1 MRPASGSGSGTGAG
15 GKVGSG
21 GFEYIRVPPVRIKGH
36 VVTGKHGTGTGDS
49 NPHRGNAAVRV
60 LDTGSQSYHA
70 GDRGRGRGHDRISQY
85 GKLKSVGMT
94 PEERIFLRDFFRQ
107 VSDQPI
113 GPGDERYI
121 PLYDDPE
128 MVGDDPVELM
138 ARAIEWTPGGS
149 VQLLSGFRGTGK
161 STELRR
167 LKQRLQEEDYLVFGC
182 DIEDYL
188 NLSVPVD
195 ISDFLIGV
203 SGAFSDAVSVSELLP
218 ACFPHENYWDRLSEF
233 LGKIKVE
240 DLSVTLD
247 TGVVSIQSNLKSD
260 PSFKQL
266 LQERMAGHLG
276 ALVNDVREFFETC
289 INALKECH
297 GNDREVVL
305 LVDSVEHFRGT
316 LVNAQAVQSSVESL
330 FVSHS
335 ERLHFPHL
343 HVVYTV
349 PPYLKVRYSNLGSL
363 YDPGGV
369 HVLSALKLR
378 NRNGTCFQEGYDA
391 MERVV
396 QARGDWQRL
405 LGDRSALDRLIRY
418 SGGHLRDLL
427 RLLAE
432 VLRRAGTLPVPG
444 RYGHGSHQSAQDRI
458 PARCRRR
465 CEMAGRDRPDPS
477 DGFGE
482 HGRLA

>member
-1 MRPASGSGSGTGAG
+1 
-15 GKVGSG
+15 
-21 GFEYIRVPPVRIKGH
+21 
-36 VVTGKHGTGTGDS
+36 
-49 NPHRGNAAVRV
+49 
-60 LDTGSQSYHA
+60 
-70 GDRGRGRGHDRISQY
+70 
-85 GKLKSVGMT
+85 MT
-94 PEERIFLRDFFRQ
+94 PEERVFLRDFFRQ

-113 GPGDERYI
+113 GPGDARYI
-121 PLYDDPE
+121 PLYDDPD

-167 LKQRLQEEDYLVFGC
+167 LQQRLQEEGYLVLAC
-182 DIEDYL
+182 DIEHYL

-203 SGAFSDAVSVSELLP
+203 SGAFSDAVSESGLLP
-218 ACFPHENYWDRLSEF
+218 ADLLHENYWHRLSEF
-233 LGKIKVE
+233 LKRIKVD

-276 ALVNDVREFFETC
+276 ALVADVQEFFGSW
-289 INALKECH
+289 INALKERQ
-297 GNDREVVL
+297 GDDREVVL

-316 LVNAQAVQSSVESL
+316 LINAHVVQTSVESL

-378 NRNGTCFQEGYDA
+378 NRNGDCFQKGYDA

-396 QARGDWQRL
+396 QVRGDWQRL

-432 VLRRAGTLPVPG
+432 VLRRAGTLPVPEG
-444 RYGHGSHQSAQDRI
+444 TVTAAIDQLRSEFLPVADADARWLAKIARTHQTALESTDNLPDLARFFDTHLALCYRNGEEWYDVHPLISEHVASQDEKL
-458 PARCRRR
+458 PRR
-465 CEMAGRDRPDPS
+465 G
-477 DGFGE
+477 
-482 HGRLA
+482 

>member
-1 MRPASGSGSGTGAG
+1 
-15 GKVGSG
+15 
-21 GFEYIRVPPVRIKGH
+21 
-36 VVTGKHGTGTGDS
+36 
-49 NPHRGNAAVRV
+49 
-60 LDTGSQSYHA
+60 
-70 GDRGRGRGHDRISQY
+70 
-85 GKLKSVGMT
+85 MT
-94 PEERIFLRDFFRQ
+94 PEERVFLRDFFRQ

-113 GPGDERYI
+113 GPGDARYI

-167 LKQRLQEEDYLVFGC
+167 LQQRLQGEGYLVFAC
-182 DIEDYL
+182 DIEHYL

-195 ISDFLIGV
+195 ISDFLIAV
-203 SGAFSDAVSVSELLP
+203 SGAFNDAVSESGLLP
-218 ACFPHENYWDRLSEF
+218 AGFPHESYWDRLGGF
-233 LGKIKVE
+233 LKRIRVD
-240 DLSVTLD
+240 DLSVALD
-247 TGVVSIQSNLKSD
+247 AGVGSIQSNLKSD

-276 ALVNDVREFFETC
+276 ALVADAREFFGSW
-289 INALKECH
+289 INALKEH
-297 GNDREVVL
+297 QGNDREVVL

-316 LVNAQAVQSSVESL
+316 LVNAHAVQTSVESL

-378 NRNGTCFQEGYDA
+378 NKNGNRFQKGYDA
-391 MERVV
+391 LERVV
-396 QARGDWQRL
+396 EARGDWQRL

-418 SGGHLRDLL
+418 SGGHMRDLL

-432 VLRRAGTLPVPG
+432 VLRRAGTLPVPEG
-444 RYGHGSHQSAQDRI
+444 TVTAAVDQLRSEFLPVADADARWLAEIARTHQTALESTDHLPDLARFFDTHLALCYRNGEEWYDVHPLISEHVARQDEKL
-458 PARCRRR
+458 PRR
-465 CEMAGRDRPDPS
+465 G
-477 DGFGE
+477 
-482 HGRLA
+482 